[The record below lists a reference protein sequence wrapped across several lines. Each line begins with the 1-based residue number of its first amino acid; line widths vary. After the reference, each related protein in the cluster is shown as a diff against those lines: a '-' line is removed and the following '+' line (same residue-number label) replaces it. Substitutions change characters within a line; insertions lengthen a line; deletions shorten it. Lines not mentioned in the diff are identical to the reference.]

1 MSDLVK
7 DLCTLT
13 SVGKYNMDNLLN
25 KSMSI
30 ISHNV
35 EESIRD
41 NSNITS
47 IDIGLGVLHIQ
58 HTEDTL
64 KYKFVPS
71 NKLDTIISNTVK
83 NRESKLVVEIDTAL
97 GERINNTF
105 KDLF

>member
-1 MSDLVK
+1 MP
-7 DLCTLT
+7 LT
-13 SVGKYNMDNLLN
+13 ENM
-25 KSMSI
+25 
-30 ISHNV
+30 
-35 EESIRD
+35 
-41 NSNITS
+41 
-47 IDIGLGVLHIQ
+47 
-58 HTEDTL
+58 DTL